1 MGGRGGGRRGE
12 EVEYAN
18 KQVNVKDILSVPKL
32 TRFQKYGVGGGG
44 GGGVATLTI
53 TI

>member
-1 MGGRGGGRRGE
+1 MGGRGGGEKRGREE

-32 TRFQKYGVGGGG
+32 TRFQKYGVGEG
-44 GGGVATLTI
+44 LLSQ
-53 TI
+53 